1 MPEPRTDVEEV
12 SDLSEALRNWSASM
26 EAPLPIIAFAL
37 TRVLAEAIVT
47 DSRGMLGP
55 FLNKTDTIYKL
66 LCTELNHALEEYHR

>member
-1 MPEPRTDVEEV
+1 MPTPRTDVEEV

-26 EAPLPIIAFAL
+26 GAPLPIIAFAF
-37 TRVLAEAIVT
+37 TRVLAETIVT

-55 FLNKTDTIYKL
+55 FLNKTDTIYNL

>member
-1 MPEPRTDVEEV
+1 MPTPRTDVEEV

-26 EAPLPIIAFAL
+26 GAPLPIIAFAL

-47 DSRGMLGP
+47 DSRGMRGP

-66 LCTELNHALEEYHR
+66 LCTELNRALKEYHR

>member
-1 MPEPRTDVEEV
+1 MPTPRTDVEEV

-26 EAPLPIIAFAL
+26 EAQLPVVAFAL
-37 TRVLAEAIVT
+37 TRVLAETIVI